1 MILTSASTIYSRAR
15 AQMGNGN
22 FVTSISGW
30 QRCNGDSNG
39 DLSKQKGDNRCIYIY
54 ISYKYMHICVYVN
67 M

>member
-39 DLSKQKGDNRCIYIY
+39 DLSKQKGDNRCIYISYRYINIYY
-54 ISYKYMHICVYVN
+54 ISYV
-67 M
+67 